1 MRNLTNA
8 ELAGIANRAELAY
21 VYGDRDALT
30 AQDVADLIQEVRE
43 LHALRD
49 HLMAM
54 NRQAQD
60 RLSAIGE
67 ANGGQA
73 AAPIGDVLELD
84 PP

>member
-8 ELAGIANRAELAY
+8 ELAGIANRAELTFA
-21 VYGDRDALT
+21 YGDRDALR

-49 HLMAM
+49 HLLAM

-60 RLSAIGE
+60 RLSRMGE
-67 ANGGQA
+67 QARGQA
-73 AAPIGDVLELD
+73 AAPGDVLEMD